1 MNVCVV
7 QPEYSF
13 DYQESDRLYQWEMEM
28 LDKCDESMDI
38 IVFPEYSN
46 VPALAKTKEEML
58 TSFEK
63 YSEAMLAKAS
73 ETAKRCDAIVFISCI
88 YRTESGLRNAIVAF
102 GRNGKEADGNEKEK

>member
-13 DYQESDRLYQWEMEM
+13 DYQQSDRLYQWEMDM

-63 YSEAMLAKAS
+63 YSELMMKKAS
-73 ETAKRCDAIVFISCI
+73 ETAKRCDEIVFISCI
-88 YRTESGLRNAIVAF
+88 
-102 GRNGKEADGNEKEK
+102 